1 MGEVYR
7 ADDLRL
13 GQPVALKFLSATV
26 EADPVRLAQ
35 FHNEVRLARQIAH
48 KNVCRMYDIGET
60 DGLPFMTME
69 YVDGE
74 DLASLLRRIG
84 RLPQDKALELAHQ
97 LCAGVAAAHERGV
110 LHRDLKPANIMIDG
124 AGQVR
129 ITDFGLAA
137 IEGAADIAHAGTPAY
152 MAPEL
157 LAGRDPSI
165 ASDIYALGL
174 VLYEIFT
181 GRRAYTAQNVRELIR
196 QQNETTITSPA
207 TLVKDLD
214 PAIDLAIART
224 LERDPADRPRS
235 ALEVAASLPGGDPLA
250 AAIAAGQTPSPEM
263 VAAAGHRAA
272 ATRTHAILATAAVIA
287 LLVIAAFVS
296 LPRMSLSRIDL
307 RKPPDVL
314 VDRAHT
320 VVETLGYGPPSSH
333 SYWEFGGDDDLYREI
348 LEHPVTFAGLDVA
361 AFRPGP
367 LRFWWRSSPRE
378 MQPTDELGSMT
389 MDDPPWDV
397 SGMTLV
403 GMDPQGRLLR
413 FSALQP
419 QVDDRPPV
427 ATPPDYAQLF
437 KLAGLEMSQFHAVD
451 PRWLPRGNSDQRA
464 AWAGPMPDG
473 PANVR
478 VEAAYWRGRPIYFE
492 VLMPWSKPR
501 RMEESPVS
509 LMSRVLSGT
518 EAIATLGI
526 LLAAMI
532 IARRNV
538 KAGRGDVQAATSLAI
553 AAVVGQMLAWL
564 LVSPH
569 LSEAPQEIGRLFAA
583 AGDALFAAGGSF
595 VMYLAAEPAMRH
607 YWPDSLLGSTRLL
620 RGRVIDARVGRD
632 VLLGLA
638 AGAVIM
644 LVIWAREP
652 IQFALGARY
661 PVLSA
666 GDTNLLS
673 GPSRALASIAHRIG
687 FQSMFASMWCV
698 LGIVGLKRLLQRMW
712 LVGLVATVAL
722 TFLLAR
728 DLFVDRPGSEWV
740 NVASALLVVGLIV
753 AIAIHAGLLAAA
765 VALCATNLISA
776 VPWTLDSGAWYFPQS
791 ALVLG
796 VLAGLAAFGGYAML
810 SGGAAAPRRGAL

>member
-1 MGEVYR
+1 
-7 ADDLRL
+7 
-13 GQPVALKFLSATV
+13 
-26 EADPVRLAQ
+26 
-35 FHNEVRLARQIAH
+35 
-48 KNVCRMYDIGET
+48 
-60 DGLPFMTME
+60 
-69 YVDGE
+69 
-74 DLASLLRRIG
+74 
-84 RLPQDKALELAHQ
+84 
-97 LCAGVAAAHERGV
+97 
-110 LHRDLKPANIMIDG
+110 
-124 AGQVR
+124 
-129 ITDFGLAA
+129 
-137 IEGAADIAHAGTPAY
+137 
-152 MAPEL
+152 
-157 LAGRDPSI
+157 
-165 ASDIYALGL
+165 
-174 VLYEIFT
+174 
-181 GRRAYTAQNVRELIR
+181 
-196 QQNETTITSPA
+196 
-207 TLVKDLD
+207 
-214 PAIDLAIART
+214 
-224 LERDPADRPRS
+224 
-235 ALEVAASLPGGDPLA
+235 
-250 AAIAAGQTPSPEM
+250 
-263 VAAAGHRAA
+263 
-272 ATRTHAILATAAVIA
+272 
-287 LLVIAAFVS
+287 
-296 LPRMSLSRIDL
+296 
-307 RKPPDVL
+307 
-314 VDRAHT
+314 
-320 VVETLGYGPPSSH
+320 
-333 SYWEFGGDDDLYREI
+333 
-348 LEHPVTFAGLDVA
+348 
-361 AFRPGP
+361 
-367 LRFWWRSSPRE
+367 

-437 KLAGLEMSQFHAVD
+437 TLAGLDMSQFHAVD

-464 AWAGPMPDG
+464 AWTGPMPDG

-564 LVSPH
+564 LVGPH

-607 YWPDSLLGSTRLL
+607 YWPDSQLGSTRLL

-740 NVASALLVVGLIV
+740 NVASALLVVGLII

-810 SGGAAAPRRGAL
+810 SGGAAAPRRAAL